1 MSNLIKI
8 IATGKSKHMPKGEV
22 YYEPAAMAE
31 LLVSS
36 GAATYEEKEKAEQE
50 PEKKKEVKP
59 TSKKVK

>member
-1 MSNLIKI
+1 MSDLIKI

-22 YYEPAAMAE
+22 YYEPEAMAE

-36 GAATYEEKEKAEQE
+36 GAAQYEEKEKKEVE

-59 TSKKVK
+59 TAKKVK

>member
-1 MSNLIKI
+1 MSKLITI
-8 IATGKSKHMPKGEV
+8 YGTGKAATMPQGSVWQES
-22 YYEPAAMAE
+22 EDMAKI
-31 LLVSS
+31 LVDN